1 MWRHFV
7 CSKETERIDNE
18 IGERDGALFPYYIH
32 CDVTS
37 LDIKLGKGR
46 SLGFKKNIPIL
57 LRGWL
62 KRGNKLHILFYSMF
76 IFLVSRF
83 LIYSAVTVLLLLPV
97 RNFTGSFSVP
107 RFFVAQNLAID
118 PCLHFHFIG
127 SVTDSVTAQ
136 NFAQILSLVDL
147 V

>member
-1 MWRHFV
+1 
-7 CSKETERIDNE
+7 
-18 IGERDGALFPYYIH
+18 
-32 CDVTS
+32 
-37 LDIKLGKGR
+37 
-46 SLGFKKNIPIL
+46 
-57 LRGWL
+57 
-62 KRGNKLHILFYSMF
+62 MF
-76 IFLVSRF
+76 IVHFLVSRF

-97 RNFTGSFSVP
+97 GNFTGSFSVP

-147 V
+147 VQQNNGFKVVGRNNWNRGT